1 MNSLNTKYSRKK
13 TLSLAIALL
22 SIIQFNYGSNVIN
35 TNEIANAISEKD
47 VKNSFTENF
56 FSNYEANWKNL
67 ENFNTE
73 FNQSAFA
80 SKQFTAI
87 SAPAPEADDCT
98 SALPAVDAINFSE
111 SMLEIA
117 MDKTYQPDNNQG
129 CCYKEQPQGH
139 MHPKRLKLE
148 YIGSGNPWIVFRF
161 KNSGGA
167 VHFQGNVSNGQ
178 SLIVDGSGMVNKHG
192 QEGLETNTWYSIAGA
207 AVSYHTSCSTNL
219 DVGHTINGHFKV
231 LAIEMPLVSGMGGV
245 SCTEGNFTPCNN
257 VTNAGRTSDRNNDL
271 CTSNASNPLTIPNI
285 TMPVAS
291 GGEGGDIE
299 YQWQIRYSGSSS
311 WQDIPGA
318 NSKDYNPV
326 NLANSSNGWRIGEN
340 YWRRKAR
347 RTCQTSWIYSGY
359 EYYWIVE
366 NFQDPGVI
374 SGNESRCGS
383 YDPDNIFN
391 STGPS
396 GGAPNNATIEYRWE
410 YKTTGGWIVIPNAKQ
425 WKYNPGTINQTTQ
438 YRRGARRTAPD
449 CTINY
454 KYSNTVTKT
463 VVNNNLSLTCEY
475 KIDNGGWITNN
486 CSITLTQGQKL
497 QLSTNPNYLSSYS
510 WTGPNNF
517 SGSGNNGG
525 DILLSNSVTTAMS
538 GTYTVIATDSNG
550 CTGSKNITVNV
561 VCPNPANNTTATA
574 SINENQTKTLTG
586 SPSGGSW
593 SIVSGGGTINGSTY
607 TPANIN
613 TNTNVKIRYT
623 IAANGSCAAT
633 SDDVTF
639 TVTPVCSITANNTT
653 ATASINENQTKTL
666 TGSPSGGS
674 WSIVSGGGTING
686 STYTPANINTN
697 TTVKIRYRIAANGS
711 CAATSDDVTFT
722 VTPVCSITAN
732 NTTATASINENQTK
746 TLTGSPSGGSWS
758 IVSGGGTINGSTYT
772 PANINTNTTVKI
784 RYTIAANGSCAAT
797 SDDVTFTVTP
807 VCSITANNTTATASI
822 NENQTKTL
830 TGSPSGGSWSIVSGG
845 GTINGST
852 YTPANINTNTNVKI
866 RYTIAANGSCAATS
880 DDVTFTVTPVCSIT
894 ANNTTA
900 TASINENQT
909 KTLTGSPSGG
919 SWSIVSGG
927 GTINGS
933 TYTPANINT
942 NTNVKIRYTIAANG
956 SCAATSDDVTFTVTP
971 VCSITANNTTSTAS
985 INENQ
990 TKTLT
995 GSPSGGSWS
1004 IVSGGGT
1011 INGSTYTP
1019 ANINTNTT
1027 VKIRYTIAAN
1037 GSCAATSDDVTFT
1050 VTPVCTTANNT
1061 TATASINENQ
1071 TKTLTGS
1078 PSGGSWS
1085 IVSGGG
1091 TINGT
1096 TYTPDDINTDT
1107 DVTIRYTIAADNG
1120 CAATSDDVTFTVT
1133 PVCSITANNTTST
1146 ADITEGQTK
1155 TLTGTPAGGTW
1166 SIVSGGGSITGTT
1179 YTPADINTDT
1189 TVTIR
1194 YTIAAD
1200 GDCAAT
1206 TDDVTFDVTPVCDV
1220 VANNTTSTANITE
1233 DETKTLT
1240 GTPAGGTWSIVSGG
1254 GSITGTTYT
1263 PADINTD
1270 TTVTIRYTIAADG
1283 SCPATSDDVTF
1294 TVTPVDLCTDGATVG
1309 LVTANDPD
1317 ADGINNVCDLDDD
1330 NDGILD
1336 VEEGD
1341 NDCTSFTTVG
1351 KSSGNPQGVAIS
1363 GTLTSGLFNG
1373 SYLYKQNNDG
1383 SYTAIITK
1391 TVTGAKIGGAIAI
1404 NFNELGSTTNIN
1416 NSVTVRVKIALG
1428 STVLYDEL
1436 FTTFKATYGNYGNIS
1451 FNTTAPINDPVLKF
1465 TLTKPNNIG
1474 NPDPRL
1480 TSFDYT
1486 YCTSN
1491 DTDSDGLINSL
1502 DLDSDGDG
1510 CYDVVESGG
1519 LDTNSDGILD
1529 GTGIDADGKVIGS
1542 SGGYN
1547 GVSGNEYAAHQANF
1561 TSNLSNQNIDEG
1573 QPVTFSVSASAEQA
1587 TSYNN
1592 GAPIYGT
1599 PGNANNGINYQWYL
1613 GDPDNSGITLTDI
1626 GIYTGTNTADLNISN
1641 STGLN
1646 GKQYFVKLTHANN
1659 SCLIEIKNAILT
1671 VCSSADNTTSN
1682 ASITESETK
1691 TLSGNPSGGTWS
1703 IVSGGGS
1710 ITGTTYTPADI
1721 NTDTTIVIR
1730 YTIAVDG
1737 DCAATTDDVTFDVTP
1752 VCDVVANNT
1761 TSIAAITEGQT
1772 KTLTGTPAGGTWSIV
1787 SGGGSIT
1794 GTTYTP
1800 ADINTD
1806 TTIVIRYTIAVDG
1819 DCAAT
1824 TDDVTFDVTP
1834 VCDVVANN
1842 TTSTAD
1848 ITEGQT
1854 KTLTGTPAGGTWSI
1868 VSGGGSITGTT
1879 YTPDDINTD
1888 TTIVIRYTI
1897 AADGDCAATTSDV
1910 TFDVTPVCDVVAN
1923 NTTSTA
1929 AITEGQ
1935 TKTLTGT
1942 PAGGTWSIVSGS
1954 GSITGSTYTPDDI
1967 NTDTTVTIRYT
1978 IAADGDCAATTDD
1991 VTFDVTP
1998 VCDVVANNTTS
2009 TAAITEGQTKTL
2021 TGTPAGGTWSIVSG
2035 GGSITGTTYT
2045 PADIN
2050 TDTTVTIRYTIAAD
2064 GDCAATTDD
2073 VTFDVTP
2080 VCDVVANNTTSTAAI
2095 TEGQTKTLTGT
2106 PAGGTWSIV
2115 SGGGSITG
2123 TTYTPADI
2131 NTDTTVTIRYTI
2143 AADGD
2148 CAATT
2153 DDVTFDVTPVC
2164 DVVANNTTSTAAIT
2178 EGQTKTLT
2186 GTPAGGTW
2194 SIVSGGGSITGT
2206 TYTPADINTDTT
2218 VTIRYTIAADGDCAA
2233 TTSDVTFDVTPV
2245 CDVVANN
2252 TTSTAAI
2259 TEGQTKTLTGTP
2271 AGGTWSIVSGGGSI
2285 TGTTYTPADINTD
2298 TTVTIRYTIAADG
2311 DCAATTSDVTFDV
2324 TPVCDVVANNTT
2336 STADIT
2342 EGQTKTLTGTPAG
2355 GTWSIVSGG
2364 GSITGTTYTP
2374 ADINTDTT
2382 VTIRYTI
2389 AADGDCAA
2397 TTSDVTFDVT
2407 PVCDVVANNTT
2418 SNAAITEGQ
2427 TKTLT
2432 GTPAG
2437 GTWSIVSGSG
2447 SITGSTYT
2455 PADINTDTTV
2465 TIRYTIAADGDCAA
2479 TTDDVTFDV
2488 TPVCDV
2494 VANNTT
2500 STADITEGQTKTLT
2514 GTPAGGTWSI
2524 VSGGGSITGTT
2535 YTPADINTDTTVTIR
2550 YTIAADGDCA
2560 ATTSDVT
2567 FTVTTGLG
2575 SIGDTVWFDT
2585 DGDAIKDAN
2594 EDGLGGATVTLDPG
2608 TPGDPS
2614 DDTTATTDVNGNY
2627 LFNNLPPGHYIISVD
2642 VSAVTSG
2649 IPVGKTPSDL
2659 IQTYDFDSVGTPN
2672 NSAINLPLGQNNL
2685 DQDFAYGVSSGN
2697 TGTGNN
2703 GGVESESLG
2712 DAISK
2717 IYVGRKKN
2725 SMPTEFVKS
2734 SENLYN
2740 KVKLKSIQ
2748 PYQGKGQTLL
2758 DMFPTELVAGNV
2770 ANVTSPTDI
2779 LDYTI
2784 ADEVLSVDFSIN
2796 GETKGV
2802 VLGIKTSDKIYN
2814 HTKASCDRLRGAE
2827 ILNVQKVRLE
2837 GYNFLMQGIKQRNGV
2852 VEYAISFA
2860 VSKNNNDDKY
2870 TIQTNWYV
2878 NNYIKFN
2885 DAYNFQVWS
2894 TKPAD
2899 TQKLVQDILDNLKSY
2914 IPVQQTEIQKFPETY
2929 ASKIY
2934 REKGELVVNLRSTE
2948 VGNTAEVSM
2957 VELYSETAN
2966 NNKHRYNSLD
2976 TEIQQSL
2983 RLDIADGY
2991 EYDGL
2996 VTVEDEVEDAFYHAD
3011 GNWGLDYDSDYTEIL
3026 NYFVWNDFDRTYQ
3039 DDEYSINRNVE
3050 IKATSEYDYLTV
3062 YKSLL
3067 PGTLSA
3073 DYSEYKYLS
3082 FTAKGSGLME
3092 LGLIKSSI
3100 ERWKQ
3105 QYRVMVD
3112 LSKEEQTYYVPF
3124 DIFSST
3130 GTTNKITADDL
3141 TTLAFTFLPVE
3152 ANTKDLDLFISN
3164 VKFTKT
3170 AIEDQIVNKIE
3181 KFENNFM
3188 AYPNPSKGSVN
3199 VMIFSKVDTNATIS
3213 LFDVTGKE
3221 IYVAPVQLIN
3231 GKNEIDFNVKVKP
3244 GVLFLKVNSKKV
3256 NYGVSKIMFR

>member
-1 MNSLNTKYSRKK
+1 MKK
-13 TLSLAIALL
+13 RLFIFSAALL

-56 FSNYEANWKNL
+56 YSNYEANWKNL

-161 KNSGGA
+161 KNSSGA

-192 QEGLETNTWYSIAGA
+192 QEGLDTNTWYSIAGA

-231 LAIEMPLVSGMGGV
+231 LAIEMPLVNGMGGV
-245 SCTEGNFTPCNN
+245 SCTEGDFTPCNN

-271 CTSNASNPLTIPNI
+271 CTSKASNPLTIPNI

-366 NFQDPGVI
+366 NFQDPGEI

-383 YDPDNIFN
+383 YDPNNISN

-410 YKTTGGWIVIPNAKQ
+410 YKTTGGWIVIPNENQ

-449 CTINY
+449 CTIDY
-454 KYSNTVTKT
+454 IYSNTVTKT

-475 KIDNGGWITNN
+475 KIDGGGWITNN

-639 TVTPVCSITANNTT
+639 TVTPVCITAGNTTSSASITAD
-653 ATASINENQTKTL
+653 ETKTL
-666 TGSPSGGS
+666 VGTPTGGT
-674 WSIVSGGGTING
+674 WSIVSGAGSISENNGVYTFTPITNNIIYATANEDGNLNLQAPVGTVINSITFASYGTPTGSNGNYATSNCHATNSLSIVENYAIGNNSVTIPATNTVFGDPCGGTRKRLYVTA
-686 STYTPANINTN
+686 TYSPSNSNTN
-697 TTVKIRYRIAANGS
+697 SDVTLRYTIPADGS
-711 CAATSDDVTFT
+711 CPATSDDVTFT
-722 VTPVCSITAN
+722 VTPVCTTAN

-784 RYTIAANGSCAAT
+784 RYTIAAVGSCAAT
-797 SDDVTFTVTP
+797 SDDVMFTVTP
-807 VCSITANNTTATASI
+807 VCVTADNTTSNASITEA
-822 NENQTKTL
+822 QTKTL
-830 TGSPSGGSWSIVSGG
+830 TGTPSGGSWSIVSGG
-845 GTINGST
+845 GSINGTT
-852 YTPANINTNTNVKI
+852 YTPDDINTNTIVKI
-866 RYTIAANGSCAATS
+866 RYTIAADGSCASTN
-880 DDVTFTVTPVCSIT
+880 DDVTFTVTPVCDVV
-894 ANNTTA
+894 ANNTSSSANITE
-900 TASINENQT
+900 SET
-909 KTLTGSPSGG
+909 KTLTATPSGG
-919 SWSIVSGG
+919 TWSIISGG
-927 GTINGS
+927 GSINGT
-933 TYTPANINT
+933 TYTPD
-942 NTNVKIRYTIAANG
+942 NVNDDTSVTIRYTIASDG
-956 SCAATSDDVTFTVTP
+956 DCSATNSDVTFNVKVLPEVSVSNTNVT
-971 VCSITANNTTSTAS
+971 CYNLDDGSITFTFTDTPSRSHIEFSLDGGNTYQNHVPLSYGSITYSNLEPDTYDVWVRWGNNQYPMDLGADLIITEPAEIVADNTTSTAT
-985 INENQ
+985 INEGQ
-990 TKTLT
+990 TKSLT
-995 GSPSGGSWS
+995 ATPSGGTWS

-1061 TATASINENQ
+1061 T
-1071 TKTLTGS
+1071 
-1078 PSGGSWS
+1078 
-1085 IVSGGG
+1085 
-1091 TINGT
+1091 
-1096 TYTPDDINTDT
+1096 
-1107 DVTIRYTIAADNG
+1107 
-1120 CAATSDDVTFTVT
+1120 
-1133 PVCSITANNTTST
+1133 ST
-1146 ADITEGQTK
+1146 
-1155 TLTGTPAGGTW
+1155 
-1166 SIVSGGGSITGTT
+1166 
-1179 YTPADINTDT
+1179 
-1189 TVTIR
+1189 
-1194 YTIAAD
+1194 
-1200 GDCAAT
+1200 
-1206 TDDVTFDVTPVCDV
+1206 
-1220 VANNTTSTANITE
+1220 
-1233 DETKTLT
+1233 
-1240 GTPAGGTWSIVSGG
+1240 
-1254 GSITGTTYT
+1254 
-1263 PADINTD
+1263 
-1270 TTVTIRYTIAADG
+1270 
-1283 SCPATSDDVTF
+1283 
-1294 TVTPVDLCTDGATVG
+1294 
-1309 LVTANDPD
+1309 
-1317 ADGINNVCDLDDD
+1317 
-1330 NDGILD
+1330 
-1336 VEEGD
+1336 
-1341 NDCTSFTTVG
+1341 
-1351 KSSGNPQGVAIS
+1351 
-1363 GTLTSGLFNG
+1363 
-1373 SYLYKQNNDG
+1373 
-1383 SYTAIITK
+1383 
-1391 TVTGAKIGGAIAI
+1391 
-1404 NFNELGSTTNIN
+1404 
-1416 NSVTVRVKIALG
+1416 
-1428 STVLYDEL
+1428 
-1436 FTTFKATYGNYGNIS
+1436 
-1451 FNTTAPINDPVLKF
+1451 
-1465 TLTKPNNIG
+1465 
-1474 NPDPRL
+1474 
-1480 TSFDYT
+1480 
-1486 YCTSN
+1486 
-1491 DTDSDGLINSL
+1491 
-1502 DLDSDGDG
+1502 
-1510 CYDVVESGG
+1510 
-1519 LDTNSDGILD
+1519 
-1529 GTGIDADGKVIGS
+1529 
-1542 SGGYN
+1542 
-1547 GVSGNEYAAHQANF
+1547 
-1561 TSNLSNQNIDEG
+1561 
-1573 QPVTFSVSASAEQA
+1573 
-1587 TSYNN
+1587 
-1592 GAPIYGT
+1592 
-1599 PGNANNGINYQWYL
+1599 
-1613 GDPDNSGITLTDI
+1613 
-1626 GIYTGTNTADLNISN
+1626 
-1641 STGLN
+1641 
-1646 GKQYFVKLTHANN
+1646 
-1659 SCLIEIKNAILT
+1659 
-1671 VCSSADNTTSN
+1671 
-1682 ASITESETK
+1682 
-1691 TLSGNPSGGTWS
+1691 
-1703 IVSGGGS
+1703 
-1710 ITGTTYTPADI
+1710 
-1721 NTDTTIVIR
+1721 
-1730 YTIAVDG
+1730 
-1737 DCAATTDDVTFDVTP
+1737 
-1752 VCDVVANNT
+1752 
-1761 TSIAAITEGQT
+1761 AAITEGQT
-1772 KTLTGTPAGGTWSIV
+1772 KTL
-1787 SGGGSIT
+1787 
-1794 GTTYTP
+1794 
-1800 ADINTD
+1800 
-1806 TTIVIRYTIAVDG
+1806 IA
-1819 DCAAT
+1819 
-1824 TDDVTFDVTP
+1824 
-1834 VCDVVANN
+1834 
-1842 TTSTAD
+1842 
-1848 ITEGQT
+1848 
-1854 KTLTGTPAGGTWSI
+1854 TPAGGTWSI

-1897 AADGDCAATTSDV
+1897 AADGDCAATTD
-1910 TFDVTPVCDVVAN
+1910 
-1923 NTTSTA
+1923 
-1929 AITEGQ
+1929 
-1935 TKTLTGT
+1935 
-1942 PAGGTWSIVSGS
+1942 
-1954 GSITGSTYTPDDI
+1954 
-1967 NTDTTVTIRYT
+1967 
-1978 IAADGDCAATTDD
+1978 
-1991 VTFDVTP
+1991 
-1998 VCDVVANNTTS
+1998 
-2009 TAAITEGQTKTL
+2009 
-2021 TGTPAGGTWSIVSG
+2021 
-2035 GGSITGTTYT
+2035 
-2045 PADIN
+2045 
-2050 TDTTVTIRYTIAAD
+2050 
-2064 GDCAATTDD
+2064 
-2073 VTFDVTP
+2073 
-2080 VCDVVANNTTSTAAI
+2080 
-2095 TEGQTKTLTGT
+2095 
-2106 PAGGTWSIV
+2106 
-2115 SGGGSITG
+2115 
-2123 TTYTPADI
+2123 
-2131 NTDTTVTIRYTI
+2131 
-2143 AADGD
+2143 
-2148 CAATT
+2148 
-2153 DDVTFDVTPVC
+2153 
-2164 DVVANNTTSTAAIT
+2164 
-2178 EGQTKTLT
+2178 
-2186 GTPAGGTW
+2186 
-2194 SIVSGGGSITGT
+2194 
-2206 TYTPADINTDTT
+2206 
-2218 VTIRYTIAADGDCAA
+2218 
-2233 TTSDVTFDVTPV
+2233 
-2245 CDVVANN
+2245 
-2252 TTSTAAI
+2252 
-2259 TEGQTKTLTGTP
+2259 
-2271 AGGTWSIVSGGGSI
+2271 
-2285 TGTTYTPADINTD
+2285 
-2298 TTVTIRYTIAADG
+2298 
-2311 DCAATTSDVTFDV
+2311 
-2324 TPVCDVVANNTT
+2324 
-2336 STADIT
+2336 
-2342 EGQTKTLTGTPAG
+2342 
-2355 GTWSIVSGG
+2355 
-2364 GSITGTTYTP
+2364 
-2374 ADINTDTT
+2374 
-2382 VTIRYTI
+2382 
-2389 AADGDCAA
+2389 
-2397 TTSDVTFDVT
+2397 
-2407 PVCDVVANNTT
+2407 
-2418 SNAAITEGQ
+2418 
-2427 TKTLT
+2427 
-2432 GTPAG
+2432 
-2437 GTWSIVSGSG
+2437 
-2447 SITGSTYT
+2447 
-2455 PADINTDTTV
+2455 
-2465 TIRYTIAADGDCAA
+2465 
-2479 TTDDVTFDV
+2479 
-2488 TPVCDV
+2488 
-2494 VANNTT
+2494 
-2500 STADITEGQTKTLT
+2500 
-2514 GTPAGGTWSI
+2514 
-2524 VSGGGSITGTT
+2524 
-2535 YTPADINTDTTVTIR
+2535 
-2550 YTIAADGDCA
+2550 
-2560 ATTSDVT
+2560 DVT

-2914 IPVQQTEIQKFPETY
+2914 IPVQQTEVQKFPETY

-2966 NNKHRYNSLD
+2966 NIKHRYNSLD

-3199 VMIFSKVDTNATIS
+3199 VMIFSKVDTKATIS